1 MKRQTSARGFT
12 LVELLVVI
20 GIIALLISILLP
32 SLNRA
37 RETAN
42 RVKCSSNL
50 RQIGQALL
58 LYANENKG
66 AYPRT
71 LASATGGT
79 TWGTGTTDADPFNPG
94 VPAGTDVQLDDITAA
109 VFLLIRTQDIGSEVF
124 TCPSSNAEKDLY
136 GGGTNG
142 PLQRSNFSTITK
154 NLSYSYAHPYP
165 NSTATG
171 GGYKLNSSIGPDFAI
186 AADINPGTVGTE
198 TSNDDITAALFLL
211 IRTQDIGSEVFTC
224 PSSNAEKDL
233 YGGGTNGPLQRGNFS
248 TVTKNLSYSY
258 AHPYPDSTATG
269 GGYKLNS
276 SIGPDFAIAADINP
290 GTTGTGNLVTSVRT
304 ISSAAEMKNGNTNN
318 HDRDGQN
325 VLYGDGH
332 VEFQT
337 NPFVGVQRD
346 CIYTVAG
353 SATDLTTDGANAVGN
368 PRNANDSVMLPHD
381 D

>member
-1 MKRQTSARGFT
+1 MKRMQKGFT

-58 LYANENKG
+58 LYSNENKG

-79 TWGTGTTDADPFNPG
+79 TWGSATSTTDTDPF
-94 VPAGTDVQLDDITAA
+94 VGTETTTDDLTAA
-109 VFLLIRTQDIGSEVF
+109 LFLLIRTQDIGSEVF

-142 PLQRSNFSTITK
+142 PLQRSNFSTVTK
-154 NLSYSYAHPYP
+154 NLSYSYAHSYP
-165 NSTATG
+165 DSTATG
-171 GGYKLNSSIGPDFAI
+171 SGYKLNSSIGPDFAI
-186 AADINPGTVGTE
+186 AADINPGT
-198 TSNDDITAALFLL
+198 I
-211 IRTQDIGSEVFTC
+211 
-224 PSSNAEKDL
+224 
-233 YGGGTNGPLQRGNFS
+233 
-248 TVTKNLSYSY
+248 
-258 AHPYPDSTATG
+258 
-269 GGYKLNS
+269 
-276 SIGPDFAIAADINP
+276 
-290 GTTGTGNLVTSVRT
+290 GTGNLVTSVRT
-304 ISSAAEMKNGNTNN
+304 TSSAAEMKNGNTNN

-346 CIYTVAG
+346 CIYTVAAT
-353 SATDLTTDGANAVGN
+353 STDLTTSATLVGIPVN
-368 PRNANDSVMLPHD
+368 GNDSVMLPID